1 MENLCKQAFID
12 EHKRKAE
19 SITKS
24 ESEIWRFFCR
34 TNYNTNMKY
43 REFLFIHD
51 WQAILSPMVENK
63 SALLTLVRTNQFNCF
78 KIFY

>member
-1 MENLCKQAFID
+1 MENLWKQDFID

-51 WQAILSPMVENK
+51 W
-63 SALLTLVRTNQFNCF
+63 
-78 KIFY
+78 